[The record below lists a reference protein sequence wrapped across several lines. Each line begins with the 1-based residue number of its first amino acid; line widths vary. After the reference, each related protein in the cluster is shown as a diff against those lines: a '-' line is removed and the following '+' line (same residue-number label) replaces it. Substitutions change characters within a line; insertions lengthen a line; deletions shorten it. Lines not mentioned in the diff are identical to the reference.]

1 MPLRVQSAT
10 GKYCPAEFSRDQPN
24 EQVDGGVVRACH
36 EKGAKSKRKEQKTT
50 AQGQASRPARREVC
64 GPGCP
69 M

>member
-10 GKYCPAEFSRDQPN
+10 GKYCPAEFSRDRPS
-24 EQVDGGVVRACH
+24 EQVDGVVARACH
-36 EKGAKSKRKEQKTT
+36 EKGEKRKRKGQKTT

-64 GPGCP
+64 GSGRL